1 MTNRKD
7 GVSVTQT
14 LATDTLAN
22 GNDID
27 LVRTTA
33 PDDINYWD
41 AEWYWLVQIITPKG
55 EYTKSYIYTDPS
67 EAYLC
72 YSRYTNASDAYV
84 KSVSND

>member
-1 MTNRKD
+1 MTSRKD

-22 GNDID
+22 GDEID

-33 PDDINYWD
+33 PDDMNDWN

-55 EYTKSYIYTDPS
+55 EYTKSYIYTDAS
-67 EAYLC
+67 KAYLC
-72 YSRYTNASDAYV
+72 YNKYTQ
-84 KSVSND
+84 

>member
-1 MTNRKD
+1 MSSQMIT
-7 GVSVTQT
+7 TTHT

-33 PDDINYWD
+33 PNDMNYWN

-55 EYTKSYIYTDPS
+55 EYIKSDM
-67 EAYLC
+67 
-72 YSRYTNASDAYV
+72 YTNASDAYLCYNKYTQENLV
-84 KSVSND
+84 RQ